1 MIWLA
6 VIAIAYIPLLL
17 VGWCCLAI
25 NKRDKDDEE

>member
-6 VIAIAYIPLLL
+6 IIAIAYIPLLL

-25 NKRDKDDEE
+25 NKRDDENDE